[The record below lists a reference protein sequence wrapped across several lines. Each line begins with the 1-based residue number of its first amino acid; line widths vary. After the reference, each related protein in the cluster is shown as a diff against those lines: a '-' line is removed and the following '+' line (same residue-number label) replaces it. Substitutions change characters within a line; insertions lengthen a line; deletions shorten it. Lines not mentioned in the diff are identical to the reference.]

1 MKAEHCADC
10 CRSAMAQFLL
20 SEGQSNT
27 WLLGSRLITVTTSG
41 CSQKP
46 LKNGLCDKCYHTCRL
61 EKGNANYLFTKHER
75 KRGRVDQP
83 FRDQHFP
90 SSFRYKKCREEKVRT
105 VAQQKYLKNT
115 NIVHVKRFISF

>member
-1 MKAEHCADC
+1 
-10 CRSAMAQFLL
+10 MAQFLL

-61 EKGNANYLFTKHER
+61 EKGNANYLFTKPQR

-83 FRDQHFP
+83 FRDQHLP

-115 NIVHVKRFISF
+115 NIVHLKMFISFQFKTVVKKK

>member
-1 MKAEHCADC
+1 MKTEHCADC

-61 EKGNANYLFTKHER
+61 EKGNANYLFTKHQR
-75 KRGRVDQP
+75 KRGQVNQP

-90 SSFRYKKCREEKVRT
+90 SSFRY
-105 VAQQKYLKNT
+105 
-115 NIVHVKRFISF
+115 

>member
-1 MKAEHCADC
+1 MKTEHCADC

-61 EKGNANYLFTKHER
+61 EKGNANYTKESE
-75 KRGRVDQP
+75 GGSINLSETST
-83 FRDQHFP
+83 FP
-90 SSFRYKKCREEKVRT
+90 AHSDMRNVGKKSKNSSPK
-105 VAQQKYLKNT
+105 KYLKNT
-115 NIVHVKRFISF
+115 NIVHLRMFISF